1 MRFTVDTRI
10 LADYAL
16 TGFSASSYIWLG
28 DFEEAKRC
36 AQQAVIVHEAAPPQS
51 RSPSREAV
59 ARIDLGIAMAELGAP
74 DEAIGQGTLALASP
88 RVVDSVLSRAA
99 DLDTVLTGRYPRLPA
114 AQEFHEQY
122 RELARATR

>member
-1 MRFTVDTRI
+1 
-10 LADYAL
+10 
-16 TGFSASSYIWLG
+16 
-28 DFEEAKRC
+28 
-36 AQQAVIVHEAAPPQS
+36 
-51 RSPSREAV
+51 
-59 ARIDLGIAMAELGAP
+59 MAELGAP